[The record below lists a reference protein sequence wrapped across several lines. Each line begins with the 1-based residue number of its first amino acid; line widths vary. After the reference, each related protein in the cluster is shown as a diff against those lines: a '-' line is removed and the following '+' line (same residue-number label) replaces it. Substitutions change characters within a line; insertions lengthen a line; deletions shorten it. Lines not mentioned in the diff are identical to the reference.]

1 VNAFLIF
8 PHQLFKD
15 IEHLKNVGEV
25 YLIEEHLFFRQ
36 FAFHKQK
43 LALHR
48 SSMQYYHQYL
58 TQNQIHCTYIDC
70 LQPESDVRK
79 LLTSP
84 LTQKIT
90 EIHCYDPADTWLEQ
104 RLTNECQNRGMEL
117 HFHESPGFMN
127 GRNTPLPTRKDGSM
141 VQTDFYVAQRKQR
154 NLLMDNNKPVGGQWT
169 YDTDNRK
176 RYPTGKKPPALVFP
190 EENQFTEEARQFVFK
205 HFPNHPG
212 ELNKGI
218 NYPSTH
224 EEAER
229 WLQQFLIQRF
239 QDFGPYEDAIVQSEH
254 WLHHSV
260 LTPMLNIGLLTP
272 QQIIDAAILFSDKH
286 PVPLASLEGFI
297 RQIVGWRE
305 FVRLFYLQLGTR
317 QRTTNFWG
325 FSRKIPPSFYN
336 GTTGIAPI
344 DECIQKLLKTGY
356 NHHIERLMV
365 LGNFMLLCEF
375 DPDEVYRW
383 FMEMY
388 IDAYDW
394 VMVPNVYGMSQF
406 ADGGRMCSK
415 PYISGSNYLLKMS
428 DYKGDGRWEKIW
440 DGLFWSFMHRHR
452 DFFGQNPR
460 IGMLLKTLDRM
471 DPDKRNQHFSESEI
485 YLQRLDL

>member
-1 VNAFLIF
+1 MNAFLIF

-15 IEHLKNVGEV
+15 IEHLKNVGVV

-36 FAFHKQK
+36 YAFHKQK

-48 SSMQYYHQYL
+48 SSMQYYQQYL
-58 TQNQIHCTYIDC
+58 TQNKIPCTYIDC
-70 LQPESDVRK
+70 LQPESDIRK

-84 LTQKIT
+84 LIQKIT

-104 RLTNECQNRGMEL
+104 RLAKQCRKMGMEL
-117 HFHESPGFMN
+117 HFYESPGFLN
-127 GRNTPLPTRKDGSM
+127 GRNMTLPARKDGSM
-141 VQTDFYVAQRKQR
+141 VQTDFYVSQRKQR
-154 NLLMDNNKPVGGQWT
+154 NLLMDKDKPAGGQWT
-169 YDTDNRK
+169 FDTDNRK
-176 RYPTGKKPPALVFP
+176 RYPTGKKPPTLQFP
-190 EENQFTEEARQFVFK
+190 EKNQFTEEAREFVLN
-205 HFPNHPG
+205 HFPLNPG
-212 ELNKGI
+212 ELNTGI
-218 NYPSTH
+218 CYPSTH
-224 EEAER
+224 EEAEL

-239 QDFGPYEDAIVQSEH
+239 QDFGPYEDAIVKSEH

-272 QQIIDAAILFSDKH
+272 QQILDATIMFSTEH
-286 PVPLASLEGFI
+286 SVTLASLEGFI

-305 FVRLFYLQLGTR
+305 FVRLFYVRLGTP

-325 FSRKIPPSFYN
+325 FTRKIPPSFYN
-336 GTTGIAPI
+336 GTTGIAPV
-344 DECIQKLLKTGY
+344 DDCIQKLLKTGY

-440 DGLFWSFMHRHR
+440 DGLFWSFMHKQRA
-452 DFFGQNPR
+452 FFSQNPR
-460 IGMLLKTLDRM
+460 IGMLLKTLDNM
-471 DPDKRNQHFSESEI
+471 DAEKRQLHFHAAEKFLKSLEV
-485 YLQRLDL
+485 